1 MNNQSRT
8 FVKQVQVDLLALSD
22 TELNRTIHQWVDD
35 KNTCGH
41 YPDVSEDT
49 LCALGYTR
57 VVREGETGFHPPIDE
72 SEAAQEMP
80 VLWQPP
86 SSAELRSLLTA
97 MDVDMFARH
106 VIALAY
112 TSLHA
117 TYPEWY
123 DGWTFNAHLANY
135 LRQLRTP
142 WPPRPIDI
150 ATTRNSYRAS

>member
-1 MNNQSRT
+1 M
-8 FVKQVQVDLLALSD
+8 DLLALND
-22 TELNRTIHQWVDD
+22 TELNRTIHQWVDG
-35 KNTCGH
+35 KNSYGQ
-41 YPDVSEDT
+41 YPDVPEDT

-57 VVREGETGFHPPIDE
+57 VLEESETVSLPPIDKP
-72 SEAAQEMP
+72 EAAQEMP
-80 VLWQPP
+80 VFWQPP
-86 SSAELRSLLTA
+86 SSAELRTLLAA

-112 TSLHA
+112 ISLHP

-150 ATTRNSYRAS
+150 ATTRNPYHAR